1 MLFFGSVRDA
11 GPLLLPADALT
22 FPLRQSLVC
31 TGSLCARHPVWQS
44 CSHLQVVRN
53 RNKWKCTLKQG
64 IVHIDGRE
72 YVFGKANG
80 DFVF

>member
-1 MLFFGSVRDA
+1 MLDWTPR
-11 GPLLLPADALT
+11 
-22 FPLRQSLVC
+22 
-31 TGSLCARHPVWQS
+31 S
-44 CSHLQVVRN
+44 CLQVVRN

-72 YVFGKANG
+72 YVFGKASG

>member
-1 MLFFGSVRDA
+1 MLDW
-11 GPLLLPADALT
+11 T
-22 FPLRQSLVC
+22 
-31 TGSLCARHPVWQS
+31 ARS
-44 CSHLQVVRN
+44 CLQVVRN

-72 YVFGKANG
+72 YVFGKASG